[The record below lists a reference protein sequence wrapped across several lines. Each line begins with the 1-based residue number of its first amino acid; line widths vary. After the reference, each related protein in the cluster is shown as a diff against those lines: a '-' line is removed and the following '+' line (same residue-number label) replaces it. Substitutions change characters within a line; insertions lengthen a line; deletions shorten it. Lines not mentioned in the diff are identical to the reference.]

1 MNEYESAYESGA
13 GHRAQLVDKTWR
25 NASHGACVAKVSSPC
40 PEDAGCATCGR
51 LAAEQLTC
59 ALVNTAGSDRV
70 AQVRRLL
77 DVLEEEMRD
86 PLIVGVDEWDME
98 RAEAPVIATGCK
110 Y

>member
-1 MNEYESAYESGA
+1 MTREL
-13 GHRAQLVDKTWR
+13 RALLFRIW
-25 NASHGACVAKVSSPC
+25 
-40 PEDAGCATCGR
+40 TCKS
-51 LAAEQLTC
+51 
-59 ALVNTAGSDRV
+59 VRV
-70 AQVRRLL
+70 FTVRRLL

>member
-1 MNEYESAYESGA
+1 MVSAA
-13 GHRAQLVDKTWR
+13 RFHRAGGSGPAAEWARVVQAEW
-25 NASHGACVAKVSSPC
+25 
-40 PEDAGCATCGR
+40 R
-51 LAAEQLTC
+51 LAAEQLTY

>member
-1 MNEYESAYESGA
+1 MVSAA
-13 GHRAQLVDKTWR
+13 RFHRAGGSGPAAEWARVVQAEW
-25 NASHGACVAKVSSPC
+25 
-40 PEDAGCATCGR
+40 R

-86 PLIVGVDEWDME
+86 PPIVGVDEWDME